1 MTAEAILEIRN
12 ALARAFNEAL
22 KTHGPAL
29 AIAGAACFA
38 AGAVHHAEHLIVNE
52 PNARWIVL
60 GRWTDNFHAQLDHLN
75 RHCDDQQRLADQPRA
90 DGRWEPPS
98 GLA

>member
-1 MTAEAILEIRN
+1 MTTPADAIVEIRN

-29 AIAGAACFA
+29 AMAGAACFA
-38 AGAVHHAEHLIVNE
+38 AGAVHHAEHLADE
-52 PNARWIVL
+52 PNARWVVL
-60 GRWTDNFHAQLDHLN
+60 GRWADNFHAQLDHLN
-75 RHCDDQQRLADQPRA
+75 QQCDDQLQQDRLLDR
-90 DGRWEPPS
+90 PPA